1 MLNFLK
7 KIAIFAFDL
16 IDKFIHQR
24 NILKN
29 IKKENLII
37 NTFIDIGAHKGKY
50 TDLFIHNFNI
60 KNVYMFEPQVKM
72 FKYIKKKYNNAKIIN
87 TFNYG
92 ISNKNEKKIFYINKH
107 DLTSSVKKL
116 NPKNTYLNLKSKL
129 FSTDLTGMVERKM
142 IIKTIKLKDFFLK
155 KNIKN
160 VDLIKV
166 DTEGHELEVLLGL
179 QKEILLVKA
188 FLIEFHDNQTY
199 LNYDNK
205 KIEKILKKNNFELK
219 KRIKF
224 PFTTWEDRLYIR
236 KD

>member
-29 IKKENLII
+29 IKKEKLII

-72 FKYIKKKYNNAKIIN
+72 FKYIKKKYNNTKIIN

-199 LNYDNK
+199 LNYDNR

>member
-24 NILKN
+24 NILKS
-29 IKKENLII
+29 IKKEKIII

-50 TDLFIHNFNI
+50 TDLFIRNFNI
-60 KNVYMFEPQVKM
+60 KNVYMFEPQLTM
-72 FKYIKKKYNNAKIIN
+72 FKYIKKKYNNVKIIN

-92 ISNKNEKKIFYINKH
+92 ISNKSEKKNFYINKH

-129 FSTDLTGMVERKM
+129 FSTDLKGMVERKM

-199 LNYDNK
+199 LNYDNR

>member
-1 MLNFLK
+1 MLNYLK
-7 KIAIFAFDL
+7 KIAIFVFDL

-24 NILKN
+24 NILKS
-29 IKKENLII
+29 IKKEKLMI

-50 TDLFIHNFNI
+50 TDLFIHNYNI
-60 KNVYMFEPQVKM
+60 KNVYMFEPQLTM
-72 FKYIKKKYNNAKIIN
+72 FKHIKKKYKNVKIIN
-87 TFNYG
+87 IFNCG
-92 ISNKNEKKIFYINKH
+92 ISNKNEKKIFNINKH
-107 DLTSSVKKL
+107 DLTSSIKKL

-129 FSTDLTGMVERKM
+129 FSTNLKGMVERKT
-142 IIKTIKLKDFFLK
+142 IIKTIKLKDFFLR

-179 QKEILLVKA
+179 KKKIILVKA

-205 KIEKILKKNNFELK
+205 KIEKILKKNNFKLK
-219 KRIKF
+219 KRVKF